1 MEDDEPAE
9 EAAAEE
15 KPSVLDS
22 LSGAPADVL
31 EKINDAIAASEFEPK
46 ASQAAAEDN
55 VIFPGMTYA
64 MSLAVLKLAA
74 QGCGFPD
81 AQFPRSRIPH
91 LLINGFQS

>member
-31 EKINDAIAASEFEPK
+31 EKMKGMTLME
-46 ASQAAAEDN
+46 AAELTKEAEKVFGLVDDDDDEA
-55 VIFPGMTYA
+55 PA
-64 MSLAVLKLAA
+64 EE
-74 QGCGFPD
+74 
-81 AQFPRSRIPH
+81 
-91 LLINGFQS
+91 